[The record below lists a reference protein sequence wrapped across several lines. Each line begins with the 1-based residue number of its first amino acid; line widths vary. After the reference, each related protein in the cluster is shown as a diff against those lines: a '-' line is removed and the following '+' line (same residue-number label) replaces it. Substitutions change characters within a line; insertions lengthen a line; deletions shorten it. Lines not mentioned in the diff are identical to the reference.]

1 MKKVLVFIFRHFS
14 ATDSNPRTS
23 KMAKTNTNPV
33 SEFAS
38 GLEGVPKFPKTKT
51 KKKRPKGK
59 SQK

>member
-1 MKKVLVFIFRHFS
+1 MMKMLIFIFRHCS
-14 ATDSNPRTS
+14 ASDYNPKT
-23 KMAKTNTNPV
+23 KMAKMNTKPI

-38 GLEGVPKFPKTKT
+38 GLEGVPKFMKTKT